1 MTTKEYYDQNA
12 DSFFKETVNI
22 DMEDLYKPFLG
33 LIPQGGKIL
42 DAGCGSGRD
51 TLYFNKKGYNV
62 VSFDYSEP
70 LVELATEYTG
80 QEILLRSFEDI
91 DFTDEFDG
99 VWACASLIHVA
110 KRDINSAVAKLER
123 ALKPNGVLYAS
134 FKYGDDEEVRKG
146 RFFNDYTESSIVSLT
161 KYLPSLKIISTWRTE
176 DLRDDRKG
184 EFWLNVLLSKVQ

>member
-146 RFFNDYTESSIVSLT
+146 RFFNDYTESSIESLT
-161 KYLPSLKIISTWRTE
+161 KDISSLRVINMWKTE
-176 DLRDDRKG
+176 DLRDDRKE
-184 EFWLNVLLSKVQ
+184 EFWLNVLFTKR

>member
-146 RFFNDYTESSIVSLT
+146 RFFNDYTESSIESLT
-161 KYLPSLKIISTWRTE
+161 KDISSLRVINMWKTE
-176 DLRDDRKG
+176 DLRDDRKE
-184 EFWLNVLLSKVQ
+184 EFWLNVLITKR